1 MNVEEILNKDG
12 FDVFFFLPG
21 TTAATGANFDVC
33 FPVSRPCEL
42 AKVRVCYSVA
52 SSSGT
57 FLVQRLRG
65 TTAPGAG
72 TNLFS
77 TAISL
82 SATANTV
89 YERNET
95 DFVTNASRAFVDGDR
110 LSFNDGGTLT
120 SLQNLSVILYFRPV
134 GKGHYR

>member
-12 FDVFFFLPG
+12 FDVIFSLAGTLP
-21 TTAATGANFDVC
+21 ATGTNFDVC

-42 AKVRVCYSVA
+42 AKVRVCYSAA
-52 SSSGT
+52 SISGT
-57 FLVQRLRG
+57 LQVQRLTG

-77 TAISL
+77 TAIDL

-95 DFVTNASRAFVDGDR
+95 DFVTNASRVFVDGDR
-110 LSFNDGGTLT
+110 LSFNDGGVLT
-120 SLQNLSVILYFRPV
+120 GLANLSVTLYFRPV